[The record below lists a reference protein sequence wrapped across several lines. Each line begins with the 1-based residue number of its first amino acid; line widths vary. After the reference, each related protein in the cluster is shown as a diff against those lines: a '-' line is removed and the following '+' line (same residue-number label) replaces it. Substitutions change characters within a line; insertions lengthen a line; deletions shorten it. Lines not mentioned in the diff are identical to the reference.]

1 MLARDSK
8 PSVPFQQPGQM
19 GPLRLKNRVVMGPMM
34 ETVRL
39 IRCELPDFP
48 MMVRLSATEYA
59 DGGYSLDDMTLSN
72 GKRIG
77 RHHDRIRLRAL
88 CHPLRHP

>member
-8 PSVPFQQPGQM
+8 PSVLQPSVLLQQPGQM
-19 GPLRLKNRVVMGPMM
+19 GPLRLKNRVVMDPMG
-34 ETVRL
+34 TN
-39 IRCELPDFP
+39 FP
-48 MMVRLSATEYA
+48 MKVRLSATEYA
-59 DGGYSLDDMTLSN
+59 DGGYSLDGIVTLSN

-88 CHPLRHP
+88 CHSLCHP